1 MRAFECQ
8 THRRN
13 ESKFKM
19 PRATCS
25 IDRRNY
31 FCIVLSMSITVMTRV
46 QTELRLRQRQLET
59 VELRK
64 QQNITKKFYY

>member
-31 FCIVLSMSITVMTRV
+31 FCIVLSMSITVMTRKMV
-46 QTELRLRQRQLET
+46 AKILQGFSKVKTT
-59 VELRK
+59 
-64 QQNITKKFYY
+64 N